1 MKSRWGTAALILT
14 WSSTPMTT
22 QTVPAACQS
31 MWSSL
36 VPTNSTSTRSSW
48 GRISVPRRTEVS
60 VCSTVYSRG
69 KRGRGVGSSLSRQ
82 TGVSV
87 CSPVYRY
94 GWRGGRSEWVSEVLY
109 QGRQR
114 SVSAHLS
121 TVWGRVGGVQ
131 SSVLRQTEVSVSL
144 PLYSCEGEVRS
155 VWAVLLYE
163 GLTVRI
169 GEGIYINCLINT
181 LSSCEFGV
189 WFTVHRDFDWDKVL
203 FWICK
208 IHSLTSFYL

>member
-1 MKSRWGTAALILT
+1 MQSRWGTAALIQT

-94 GWRGGRSEWVSEVLY
+94 GWGG
-109 QGRQR
+109 
-114 SVSAHLS
+114 
-121 TVWGRVGGVQ
+121 GGVGVGVR
-131 SSVLRQTEVSVSL
+131 SSLSRQTEVSVSS
-144 PLYSCEGEVRS
+144 PVHSMGES
-155 VWAVLLYE
+155 
-163 GLTVRI
+163 G
-169 GEGIYINCLINT
+169 G
-181 LSSCEFGV
+181 SPEFCIKADGGQ
-189 WFTVHRDFDWDKVL
+189 
-203 FWICK
+203 
-208 IHSLTSFYL
+208 LTSLQLWGGSQICLSCVTIWRVDCHDRRRDLH